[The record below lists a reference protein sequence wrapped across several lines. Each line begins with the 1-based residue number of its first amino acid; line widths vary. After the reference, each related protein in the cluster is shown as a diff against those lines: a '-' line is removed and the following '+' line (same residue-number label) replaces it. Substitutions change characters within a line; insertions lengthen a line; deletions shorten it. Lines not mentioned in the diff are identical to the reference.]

1 MCVQFCS
8 IHFCQRYDNLASS
21 HITVDQPTLD
31 CQTISIPP
39 LPFRT
44 YLVPP
49 PCMHRVCIGAYQRHQ
64 SQKAVNDVKRSVVMD
79 GVGLSVESLLTLSP
93 CLRHQNQRHQSQKAV
108 PPKGVKRS
116 VVMDGVGLSVESLL
130 TLSPCSRHQNQRHQS
145 HKAVKGV
152 KRSVV
157 MDGVGINVESLLTV
171 EGLLTV
177 ESLLHP

>member
-64 SQKAVNDVKRSVVMD
+64 SQKAVN
-79 GVGLSVESLLTLSP
+79 
-93 CLRHQNQRHQSQKAV
+93 
-108 PPKGVKRS
+108 GVKRS